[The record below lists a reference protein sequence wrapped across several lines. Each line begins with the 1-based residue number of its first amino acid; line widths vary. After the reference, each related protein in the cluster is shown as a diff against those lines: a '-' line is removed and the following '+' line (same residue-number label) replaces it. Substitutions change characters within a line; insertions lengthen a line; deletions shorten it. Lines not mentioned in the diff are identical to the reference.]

1 MAFEF
6 FSEETHIPLIWIP
19 GGFSLG
25 VLLRFGLRYWPGI
38 ILAIL
43 APSYYYTASAGFT
56 LGIAANNTFTAI
68 LGAVMLRS
76 VAGFN
81 VRMGRVRD
89 VVSLIVIGAFLM
101 TSASALAS
109 TLQFTLV
116 HVEYA
121 WAELL
126 RDIGFW
132 WLSDASGVLLVTP
145 LVLLF
150 PLHLKDIRFLD
161 RGRKRS
167 LELVFVLL
175 CLLVSS
181 ILAFHNRAVWGAD
194 TNPVTLLPFSCL
206 VWIALRYGQNWASVA
221 CFLACLIAVGGTIG
235 AEGTLVGGDL
245 ESEAASLW
253 TFIVIATITQL
264 VVSTAVN
271 EMRGTERS
279 LRESE
284 SRYRGLFENSPIS
297 LWEEDFSAVK
307 EYIDSVR
314 AKGVVD
320 FRSYFEE
327 NPESVNECINRIRV
341 IDVNETA
348 LTMNAAADKEQLKN
362 NLERLFEEETIDTL
376 REEMI
381 TLAEGKR
388 QFEGEMRVSRI
399 SGRKATDF
407 IHLSIAPGYEET
419 WSKVFISAIDITERK
434 NAETSLRESETRLQ
448 MALESLEGGIW
459 TNLVQENVS
468 YFSPGLRKMLGLEKD
483 EVRNHHST
491 WEDALHP
498 DEKERVLRA
507 LEDHLNGVTKAFYSE
522 HRMKTKTG
530 EWIWVLDRGQVTDWD
545 EEGKPVR
552 MMGTDINIT
561 ERKRVEEL
569 LRSQNQL
576 VEEELEGLKE
586 RLVRQ
591 TRLAAIG
598 QVAASIAHDLRNPL
612 GAIRNAGFFL
622 RKRTPDSNPVWD
634 EYLEIIEQE
643 IKTSNHIINNLM
655 DMSRSR
661 EPVIEQMP
669 LNSAISDAFERIF
682 KNTEVNLRCRLEP
695 ETFELS
701 ADPNQFRQVLLNLMD
716 NSLQATKGK
725 GNLTIEAKH
734 NGNFDFLTIR
744 NDGPPV
750 PMELRDKIFEPLF
763 TTKAKGTG
771 LGLAIARQIIEGHGG
786 TIGLSDEKGKG
797 TTFYIQL
804 PRVS

>member
-1 MAFEF
+1 
-6 FSEETHIPLIWIP
+6 
-19 GGFSLG
+19 
-25 VLLRFGLRYWPGI
+25 
-38 ILAIL
+38 
-43 APSYYYTASAGFT
+43 
-56 LGIAANNTFTAI
+56 
-68 LGAVMLRS
+68 
-76 VAGFN
+76 
-81 VRMGRVRD
+81 
-89 VVSLIVIGAFLM
+89 M

-116 HVEYA
+116 HGEYA

-126 RDIGFW
+126 RHIGFW

-150 PLHLKDIRFLD
+150 PLHLKDIRFLE

-167 LELVFVLL
+167 LELVFVLF

-181 ILAFHNRAVWGAD
+181 FLAFHNRAVWGAD

-264 VVSTAVN
+264 VVSTAFN

-362 NLERLFEEETIDTL
+362 NLERLFEEDTMDTL
-376 REEMI
+376 REELI
-381 TLAEGKR
+381 TLAEGKT
-388 QFEGEMRVSRI
+388 QYEGEMRVRRM

-419 WSKVFISAIDITERK
+419 WSKVFLSAIDITERK

-448 MALESLEGGIW
+448 MALDSLEGGIW

-507 LEDHLNGVTKAFYSE
+507 LEDHLNGVTKAFYSGSTAE
-522 HRMKTKTG
+522 S
-530 EWIWVLDRGQVTDWD
+530 V
-545 EEGKPVR
+545 
-552 MMGTDINIT
+552 
-561 ERKRVEEL
+561 
-569 LRSQNQL
+569 
-576 VEEELEGLKE
+576 
-586 RLVRQ
+586 
-591 TRLAAIG
+591 
-598 QVAASIAHDLRNPL
+598 
-612 GAIRNAGFFL
+612 
-622 RKRTPDSNPVWD
+622 
-634 EYLEIIEQE
+634 
-643 IKTSNHIINNLM
+643 
-655 DMSRSR
+655 
-661 EPVIEQMP
+661 
-669 LNSAISDAFERIF
+669 
-682 KNTEVNLRCRLEP
+682 
-695 ETFELS
+695 
-701 ADPNQFRQVLLNLMD
+701 
-716 NSLQATKGK
+716 
-725 GNLTIEAKH
+725 
-734 NGNFDFLTIR
+734 
-744 NDGPPV
+744 
-750 PMELRDKIFEPLF
+750 
-763 TTKAKGTG
+763 
-771 LGLAIARQIIEGHGG
+771 GG
-786 TIGLSDEKGKG
+786 
-797 TTFYIQL
+797 
-804 PRVS
+804 